1 MKFSCCQ
8 DSEYTEVTWLVEAAM
23 SMRSFL
29 MACCLSFNKTVAKV
43 SRSHLDQE
51 FCFHQ
56 GHRQKTTTLSHR

>member
-8 DSEYTEVTWLVEAAM
+8 DSEHTEVTWLVEAAM

-43 SRSHLDQE
+43 SSVDR
-51 FCFHQ
+51 
-56 GHRQKTTTLSHR
+56 LSISS